1 MSDWKADQD
10 QPAMTLAAIRWYAMS
25 IEKYAMDLYIT
36 DRAQYP
42 AVKAVLDTTLASLE
56 ELRTQLTSIQSEAAG
71 CPPGFKNC
79 NGVCL
84 PDCVP
89 GGQY

>member
-1 MSDWKADQD
+1 MSEWKAEQD

-36 DRAQYP
+36 NREQYP
-42 AVKAVLDTTLASLE
+42 AVKAILDNALESLE
-56 ELRTQLTSIQSEAAG
+56 QVRSQQSARGEDAG

-79 NGVCL
+79 SGICL

-89 GGQY
+89 GSQY

>member
-1 MSDWKADQD
+1 MSDWKIDQD
-10 QPAMTLAAIRWYAMS
+10 QPAMTLAAVRWYAMS

-42 AVKAVLDTTLASLE
+42 AVKAILDNALASLE
-56 ELRTQLTSIQSEAAG
+56 QARAEMTATAQDAG

-79 NGVCL
+79 DGVCL
-84 PDCVP
+84 PDCLP
-89 GGQY
+89 GSQY

>member
-1 MSDWKADQD
+1 
-10 QPAMTLAAIRWYAMS
+10 MTLAAIRWYAMS

-42 AVKAVLDTTLASLE
+42 AVKAVLDNALESLE
-56 ELRTQLTSIQSEAAG
+56 QLRTQQSSLLQEAG
-71 CPPGFKNC
+71 CPPGFRNC

-84 PDCVP
+84 PDCLP
-89 GGQY
+89 GAQY

>member
-1 MSDWKADQD
+1 MSEWKAEQD

-36 DRAQYP
+36 NREQYP
-42 AVKAVLDTTLASLE
+42 AVKAILDNALESLE
-56 ELRTQLTSIQSEAAG
+56 QVRSQQSVMAEDAG

-79 NGVCL
+79 GGICL

-89 GGQY
+89 GSQY

>member
-1 MSDWKADQD
+1 MSEWKVDQD
-10 QPAMTLAAIRWYAMS
+10 QPALTLAAIRWYAMS

-36 DRAQYP
+36 NAAQYP
-42 AVKAVLDTTLASLE
+42 PVKAILDNALASLE
-56 ELRTQLTSIQSEAAG
+56 QLRSQQSVASQDAG

-84 PDCVP
+84 PDCLP
-89 GGQY
+89 GSQY